1 MKMELCNSENKCL
14 RTEVNELHAA
24 VGRMDQTISQLK
36 QQLAEKAQQLSG
48 AIEKSQ
54 RRKIA
59 HTKAMNELR
68 VTKEALEEVKG
79 KHKALELKLQ
89 KQLEKQDTTFKR
101 ELEEKKG
108 CFQKKLSRL
117 LKQHQQELF
126 EREKKRKNQFRQEDK
141 NFIKQLMELSEQ
153 WVAKA
158 QQSAENQRELEEKI
172 QRMLKDNKEVNEFQT
187 PTKQTQRKRGHGR
200 KALKM
205 KTMEERSISCSF
217 SALRS
222 LSPPTSSDPTSADHH
237 LQLHFISST

>member
-89 KQLEKQDTTFKR
+89 KQLEEQETTFKR
-101 ELEEKKG
+101 ELEEKT
-108 CFQKKLSRL
+108 
-117 LKQHQQELF
+117 
-126 EREKKRKNQFRQEDK
+126 
-141 NFIKQLMELSEQ
+141 
-153 WVAKA
+153 
-158 QQSAENQRELEEKI
+158 LEVVKI
-172 QRMLKDNKEVNEFQT
+172 T
-187 PTKQTQRKRGHGR
+187 PTRT
-200 KALKM
+200 L
-205 KTMEERSISCSF
+205 
-217 SALRS
+217 
-222 LSPPTSSDPTSADHH
+222 
-237 LQLHFISST
+237 